1 MIGGG
6 FAVVLFSI
14 TVVGL
19 PLLLEREVDF
29 ISAMIVSVQAVALN
43 IVPLALWAG
52 VIACLLVLGM
62 APMFLGL
69 LLVLPVLGHASW
81 HIYRALTNGG

>member
-1 MIGGG
+1 
-6 FAVVLFSI
+6 
-14 TVVGL
+14 
-19 PLLLEREVDF
+19 
-29 ISAMIVSVQAVALN
+29 
-43 IVPLALWAG
+43 